1 METVDIWKKEMEKG
15 EFPSLFVFSAFGL
28 REDHSW
34 LHGAAK
40 MSIENQVFLAWRIR
54 EQSLRQL

>member
-40 MSIENQVFLAWRIR
+40 MSIENQVFLA
-54 EQSLRQL
+54 